1 MEPHKVFDTSLDR
14 SKSEFRVLRCFCGC
28 SELTFEEIE
37 RLSMMKVDGIINS
50 NVGKRLLKSFLAV
63 GHRNDK
69 SNVSIL
75 LDCFDSCERVLSNI
89 SSYDDLLDDL
99 AEVCPSYK
107 WEQRITEATTN
118 PARQTALLELK
129 KECLA
134 SIECDVDFHRF
145 RRELLR
151 KIGK

>member
-1 MEPHKVFDTSLDR
+1 
-14 SKSEFRVLRCFCGC
+14 
-28 SELTFEEIE
+28 
-37 RLSMMKVDGIINS
+37 MKVDGIINS
-50 NVGKRLLKSFLAV
+50 TVGKRLLKSFLAV

-75 LDCFDSCERVLSNI
+75 LDCYDLCERVLSNI
-89 SSYDDLLDDL
+89 SSYDGLLDDL

-107 WEQRITEATTN
+107 WEQRITQATTS
-118 PARQTALLELK
+118 PARQAALLELK

>member
-1 MEPHKVFDTSLDR
+1 MEPQKVVGTTNDR
-14 SKSEFRVLRCFCGC
+14 PNSDFRVLRCFCGC
-28 SELTFEEIE
+28 SKLTVEEIE
-37 RLSMMKVDGIINS
+37 TFSAMNVDGLVNS
-50 NVGKRLLKSFLAV
+50 IVGKRLLKSFLAV
-63 GHRNDK
+63 GHRSDK

-75 LDCFDSCERVLSNI
+75 LDCYDLCERVLSNI
-89 SSYDDLLDDL
+89 NAYDDHLDDL

-107 WEQRITEATTN
+107 WEQRITQANTS
-118 PARQTALLELK
+118 PARQTILLELK
-129 KECLA
+129 KECLS